1 MGENTIETR
10 IITTDQQHPLLI
22 RYFLV
27 MPSLHRIYSNYQTNE
42 LITRT
47 VEYTCKQ
54 LYVLHRKPF
63 LLQMFGS
70 IAPILDK
77 DDDGFFGDAF
87 KVGI

>member
-1 MGENTIETR
+1 
-10 IITTDQQHPLLI
+10 
-22 RYFLV
+22 
-27 MPSLHRIYSNYQTNE
+27 MPSLLRIYSNNQTNE